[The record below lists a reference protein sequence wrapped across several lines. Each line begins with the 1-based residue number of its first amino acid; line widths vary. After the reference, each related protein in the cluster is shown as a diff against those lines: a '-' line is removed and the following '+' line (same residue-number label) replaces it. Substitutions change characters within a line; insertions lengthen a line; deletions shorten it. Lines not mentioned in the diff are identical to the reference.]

1 MRALVVYESMYGN
14 TRQIAEAIARG
25 LRSAYAVQV
34 VSVASAPYEHVG
46 RYDLVV
52 VGGPTHARGMSRPDT
67 RQSAISAPRVQADDL
82 QVEPGASGMG
92 LRVWLDSLGL
102 CSGQAA
108 AFDTRLNTHALL
120 TGKASNG
127 IASMLRQ
134 HGFQLVAEPMSFLVD
149 RHTHLMPGEDEEAER
164 WGATLAKKAATG
176 GSESPRML
184 IIRAYRMY
192 RAARQRLFGLDELG
206 QPVTGPGKSLA
217 RPW

>member
-67 RQSAISAPRVQADDL
+67 RQSAMSAPGVQSEHPR
-82 QVEPGASGMG
+82 VEPGAGGMG

-120 TGKASNG
+120 TGRGLQRHRLHAAS
-127 IASMLRQ
+127 AW
-134 HGFQLVAEPMSFLVD
+134 VPV
-149 RHTHLMPGEDEEAER
+149 
-164 WGATLAKKAATG
+164 G
-176 GSESPRML
+176 G
-184 IIRAYRMY
+184 RA
-192 RAARQRLFGLDELG
+192 DELSRG
-206 QPVTGPGKSLA
+206 SAPYA
-217 RPW
+217 R

>member
-14 TRQIAEAIARG
+14 THQIAEAIARG

-34 VSVASAPYEHVG
+34 VSVASAPDEHVG

-67 RQSAISAPRVQADDL
+67 RQSAISAPGVQADDL

-120 TGKASNG
+120 TGKASKG

-164 WGATLAKKAATG
+164 WGATLAKKAATAG
-176 GSESPRML
+176 QGHRGS
-184 IIRAYRMY
+184 
-192 RAARQRLFGLDELG
+192 
-206 QPVTGPGKSLA
+206 
-217 RPW
+217 